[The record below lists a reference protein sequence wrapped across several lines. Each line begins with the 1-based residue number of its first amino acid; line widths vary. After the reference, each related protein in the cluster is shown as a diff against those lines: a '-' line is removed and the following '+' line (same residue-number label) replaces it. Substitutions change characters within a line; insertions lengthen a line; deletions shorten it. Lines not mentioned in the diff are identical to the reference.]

1 MENKSHAVA
10 AGAFVLVVAALL
22 VAMAVWLTRD
32 TGEHRP
38 FEISSR
44 EGVTGLQAQAPVR
57 YKGVTVGRVQS
68 IALDPQTVGN
78 VLIRIAVDGTAP
90 ITPTTFA
97 TLGFQGVTGL
107 AFIQLDDTGPTSAVL
122 ASSDEQPGRITMRP
136 SLMSRLSD
144 QGAGLLTQLDEATQR
159 VSQLLAAPNQK
170 TLMDAVGNL
179 GQAAANIGQF
189 AQQATQ
195 ANLPALAQEAGA
207 TLKSLHS
214 TSDRLGQSAD
224 AISASADAFKGMSQR
239 MSEPGGTLDRIAE
252 GTTTLT
258 ATGQSLNATLVPRLN
273 RTVDDTA
280 RTVRHIGRAV
290 EAVNDNPQAL
300 LLGNG
305 AAQPGPGEP
314 GFTATAPR

>member
-1 MENKSHAVA
+1 MENKSHALA
-10 AGAFVLVVAALL
+10 AGTFVLVVAALL
-22 VAMAVWLTRD
+22 VALAAWLTRD

-44 EGVTGLQAQAPVR
+44 EGVTGLQPQAPVR

-68 IALDPQTVGN
+68 IALDQQTLGN

-90 ITPTTFA
+90 ISPTTFA

-122 ASSDEQPGRITMRP
+122 ASSDEQPGRIPMRA

-144 QGAGLLTQLDEATQR
+144 QGAGLLTQLDEATQLA
-159 VSQLLAAPNQK
+159 SQLLAAPNQK
-170 TLMDAVGNL
+170 KLMDAVGNI
-179 GQAAANIGQF
+179 GQAAANIGQL
-189 AQQATQ
+189 AQQANQ

-224 AISASADAFKGMSQR
+224 AIGASADAFKGMSLR

-280 RTVRHIGRAV
+280 RTVRHISRAV
-290 EAVNDNPQAL
+290 ESVSDNPQAL

-305 AAQPGPGEP
+305 VTPPGPGEP
-314 GFTATAPR
+314 GFAPPTPR

>member
-1 MENKSHAVA
+1 
-10 AGAFVLVVAALL
+10 
-22 VAMAVWLTRD
+22 
-32 TGEHRP
+32 
-38 FEISSR
+38 
-44 EGVTGLQAQAPVR
+44 
-57 YKGVTVGRVQS
+57 VQS
-68 IALDPQTVGN
+68 IALDQQTLGN

-90 ITPTTFA
+90 ISPTTFA

-122 ASSDEQPGRITMRP
+122 ASSDEQPGRIPMRP

-170 TLMDAVGNL
+170 KLMDAVGNI
-179 GQAAANIGQF
+179 GQAAANIGQL
-189 AQQATQ
+189 AQQANQ

-207 TLKSLHS
+207 TLKSLHT

-224 AISASADAFKGMSQR
+224 AIGASADAFKGMSLR

-280 RTVRHIGRAV
+280 RTVRHISRAV
-290 EAVNDNPQAL
+290 ESVSDNPQAL

-305 AAQPGPGEP
+305 VTPPGPGEP
-314 GFTATAPR
+314 GFAPPTPK

>member
-22 VAMAVWLTRD
+22 VAMAAWLTRD

-68 IALDPQTVGN
+68 IALDPQTLGN

-90 ITPTTFA
+90 ISPTTFA

-107 AFIQLDDTGPTSAVL
+107 AFIQLDDTGPTSVVL
-122 ASSDEQPGRITMRP
+122 ASSDEQPGRIPMRP

-144 QGAGLLTQLDEATQR
+144 QGAGLLSQLDEATQR

-170 TLMDAVGNL
+170 KLMDAVGNM

-195 ANLPALAQEAGA
+195 ANLPALAQETGV
-207 TLKSLHS
+207 TLKSLRS

-239 MSEPGGTLDRIAE
+239 MSEPGGTLDRIAD
-252 GTTTLT
+252 GTTTLMT
-258 ATGQSLNATLVPRLN
+258 TGQSLNTTLVPRLS

-280 RTVRHIGRAV
+280 RTVRQMGRAV
-290 EAVNDNPQAL
+290 ESVNDNPQAL

-305 AAQPGPGEP
+305 VAQPGPGEP
-314 GFTATAPR
+314 GFVAPNTR

>member
-1 MENKSHAVA
+1 MENKSHALA
-10 AGAFVLVVAALL
+10 AGTFVLVVAALL
-22 VAMAVWLTRD
+22 VALAAWLTRD

-44 EGVTGLQAQAPVR
+44 EGVTGLQPQAPVR

-68 IALDPQTVGN
+68 IALDQQTLGN

-90 ITPTTFA
+90 ISPTTFA

-122 ASSDEQPGRITMRP
+122 ASSDEQPGRIPMRA

-144 QGAGLLTQLDEATQR
+144 QGAGLLTQLDEATQLA
-159 VSQLLAAPNQK
+159 SQLLAAPNQK
-170 TLMDAVGNL
+170 KLMDAVGNI
-179 GQAAANIGQF
+179 GQAAANIGQL
-189 AQQATQ
+189 AQQANQ

-224 AISASADAFKGMSQR
+224 AIGASAEAFKGMSLR

-280 RTVRHIGRAV
+280 RTVRHISRAV
-290 EAVNDNPQAL
+290 ESVSDNPQAL

-305 AAQPGPGEP
+305 VTPPGPGEP
-314 GFTATAPR
+314 GFAPPTPR

>member
-1 MENKSHAVA
+1 M
-10 AGAFVLVVAALL
+10 LVVAALL
-22 VAMAVWLTRD
+22 VAMAAWLTRD

-57 YKGVTVGRVQS
+57 YKGVTVGRVQA

-78 VLIRIAVDGTAP
+78 VLIRIAVDNTAP

-107 AFIQLDDTGPTSAVL
+107 AFIQLDDAGPTSAVL
-122 ASSDEQPGRITMRP
+122 ASSEEQPGRIPMRP

-170 TLMDAVGNL
+170 KLMDAVGNL

-189 AQQATQ
+189 AQQANQ

-224 AISASADAFKGMSQR
+224 AISASANAFKGMSQR

-305 AAQPGPGEP
+305 AAQPGPGES
-314 GFTATAPR
+314 GFTAPAPR

>member
-1 MENKSHAVA
+1 M
-10 AGAFVLVVAALL
+10 LVVAALL
-22 VAMAVWLTRD
+22 VAMAAWLTRD

-57 YKGVTVGRVQS
+57 YKGVTVGRVQA

-107 AFIQLDDTGPTSAVL
+107 AFIQLDDAGPTSAVL
-122 ASSDEQPGRITMRP
+122 ASSEEQPGRIPMRP

-170 TLMDAVGNL
+170 KLMDAVGNL

-189 AQQATQ
+189 AQQANQ

-305 AAQPGPGEP
+305 AAQPGPGES
-314 GFTATAPR
+314 GFTAPAPR